1 MNTIG
6 GLLRH
11 TTNAFLRITDT
22 PRLDAEI
29 LLVHALGRDRTFL
42 RAWPEKKL
50 TDNEFTVA
58 SKLIDSRLA
67 GTPVAYLT
75 GAKEFSS
82 RNFLIT
88 PSVLIP
94 RTETEL
100 LVELAL
106 NLIPVDQPS
115 YVIDLGTGSGI
126 IGITLAAERPQ
137 ASVVA
142 SDISTTAL
150 LVAKNNA
157 QRHTINNISFVESN
171 WFSAI
176 QHNKF
181 DIIVS
186 NPPYVADND
195 PHLRQGDL
203 PFEPEAALKSG
214 PSGLDALNAIA
225 DGARKYLHPEGYLL
239 LEHGYDQASP
249 LAEMLDHLNY
259 SNIEA
264 HPDLQGHLR
273 ATLAQW
279 VQSN

>member
-1 MNTIG
+1 M
-6 GLLRH
+6 
-11 TTNAFLRITDT
+11 
-22 PRLDAEI
+22 
-29 LLVHALGRDRTFL
+29 
-42 RAWPEKKL
+42 
-50 TDNEFTVA
+50 A

-75 GAKEFSS
+75 GTKEFWS
-82 RNFLIT
+82 RKFLIT

-115 YVIDLGTGSGI
+115 SVIDLGTGSGI

-225 DGARKYLHPEGYLL
+225 DSARKSLHPEGYLL

-264 HPDLQGHLR
+264 HADLQGHLR
-273 ATLAQW
+273 ATIAQW